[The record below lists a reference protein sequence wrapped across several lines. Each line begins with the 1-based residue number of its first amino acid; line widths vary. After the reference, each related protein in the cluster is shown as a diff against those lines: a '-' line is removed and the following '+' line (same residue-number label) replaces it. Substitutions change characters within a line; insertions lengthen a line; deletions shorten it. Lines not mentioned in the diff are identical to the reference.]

1 MPEDFLVAR
10 NPEPGSTLPYLIRVP
25 LPGRPVVLKAK
36 DTWPRTNK
44 VYCHRAEWPA
54 DAEVIERVPTRSCTQ
69 RGAAIDLVLDRGRE
83 FRSQLVFTNA
93 RGREMIFWQ
102 TARTAKQARPNVRT
116 PSARASGQGAFE
128 ILVDVHERYPWKF
141 SDAQVT
147 TRRAP
152 LTAGDYAIERDGR
165 VVAAVERKSLA
176 DLVLTMTTGKL
187 RYVLADLAVLPHA
200 ALVVEDR
207 YSAVFSLDRVRPAVV
222 ADGIAE
228 ASARFP
234 AVPIIFAET
243 RPLAQQWVY
252 RFFGACLTELA
263 DADGVQARLDDL
275 VEAPPLPRREPTT
288 ADIRAWAIAHGF
300 SVSAKGGRLP
310 ADVKAA
316 YAEAV
321 TGGGAAPGAAPTR
334 PRRG

>member
-1 MPEDFLVAR
+1 MPDDFLVAK

-44 VYCHRAEWPA
+44 VYCHRADWPD

-83 FRSQLVFTNA
+83 FRSQIVFTRA

-102 TARTAKQARPNVRT
+102 TARTSKQARPNVRT
-116 PSARASGQGAFE
+116 PTARASGQDPFE
-128 ILVDVHERYPWKF
+128 IIVDVHERYPWKF
-141 SDAQVT
+141 TDAQVT

-152 LTAGDYAIERDGR
+152 VVAGDYAVERDG
-165 VVAAVERKSLA
+165 VVIAAVERKSLT
-176 DLVLTMTTGKL
+176 DLVTTMTTGKL
-187 RYVLADLAVLPHA
+187 RYVLADLSNVPRA

-207 YSAVFSLDRVRPAVV
+207 YSAVYSLQHLRPAVV

-228 ASARFP
+228 AQARFP
-234 AVPIIFAET
+234 SVPIIFAET

-252 RFFGACLTELA
+252 RFFGACLTEIA
-263 DADGVQARLDDL
+263 DADGVRERLDDL
-275 VEAPPLPRREPTT
+275 VEAPPVPPREPTT
-288 ADIRAWAIAHGF
+288 TEIRAWAIANGYA
-300 SVSAKGGRLP
+300 VSAKGGRL
-310 ADVKAA
+310 AAEVREA
-316 YAEAV
+316 YANRSS
-321 TGGGAAPGAAPTR
+321 GP
-334 PRRG
+334 